1 MDEEKTY
8 LISYDI
14 PDGRRRTQ
22 IADILLSYGYRV
34 QESVFVVEV
43 RGARYLKMQDAILM
57 ILDKR
62 RDSLIIC
69 NLGQSKTARRRIS
82 RYGVVPDAGTDNP
95 LIF

>member
-34 QESVFVVEV
+34 QESVFAVEA

-69 NLGQSKTARRRIS
+69 NMGHFITARRCIS